1 MTVGKRENEKKR
13 LAKREAK
20 LKRKVAKASLEFSKE
35 IKMLEVKAGTVE
47 AEVCDT
53 GDGKTWTLSFEKIT
67 PGAYNLIIV
76 ADGKIV
82 NIDKPLTVIPAL
94 GSGGDF

>member
-1 MTVGKRENEKKR
+1 M
-13 LAKREAK
+13 
-20 LKRKVAKASLEFSKE
+20 
-35 IKMLEVKAGTVE
+35 
-47 AEVCDT
+47 
-53 GDGKTWTLSFEKIT
+53 TLSFEKIT

-94 GSGGDF
+94 GGGGDF